1 MKAQACHLSGLSVYA
16 TIHKRLSLFQM
27 HIHID
32 IVGTCNLRC
41 PSCPVGNTSPSAT
54 VPSKKMSLELLAKIL
69 DKADREIGNYSVGFF
84 NWTEPLL
91 HPQLPLLCKEVKKRG
106 RYLALSSN
114 LNITRDYSE
123 FLPYVDE
130 LCLSLSGFSQQVYA
144 QTHTGGNIDK
154 VKENMRKLSLA
165 RAQTRSNCMIYTRYI
180 RYKHNLEEEQQVKAY
195 VESLGFVHGACWAQ
209 LMPLEKQVAWLEG
222 RKNDLT
228 SQDIEIISNLAIDPV
243 DFISLTSK
251 YDHGSCHLR
260 SDQITLDPD
269 GNSILC
275 CSVYEQS
282 ANSVGNFLDMNLEEM
297 QQRRHQHSTC
307 VQCMRLGAHRFS
319 IPDHELSQRVD
330 AKIEKILKKSLIAG

>member
-1 MKAQACHLSGLSVYA
+1 
-16 TIHKRLSLFQM
+16 M

-54 VPSKKMSLELLAKIL
+54 VPSKKMSIELLARIL
-69 DKADREIGNYSVGFF
+69 DKADLEIGSYSVGFF

-130 LCLSLSGFSQQVYA
+130 LCLSLSGFSQEIYA
-144 QTHTGGNIDK
+144 KTHTGGNISK
-154 VKENMRKLSLA
+154 VKENMQKLALA
-165 RAQTRSNCMIYTRYI
+165 KAQTSSRCMIYTRYI
-180 RYKHNLEEEQQVKAY
+180 KYKHNLVEEQQVKEF
-195 VESLGFVHGACWAQ
+195 VESLGFVHGSCWAQ
-209 LMPLEKQVAWLEG
+209 LMPLEKLVVWLEG

-228 SQDIEIISNLAIDPV
+228 TQDLELISSLAIDPI
-243 DFISLTSK
+243 DFVALTSR
-251 YDHGSCHLR
+251 YDNSSCHLR

-275 CSVYEQS
+275 CGVYEQS
-282 ANSVGNFLDMNLEEM
+282 ANKVGNFLEMGLAEM
-297 QQRRHQHSTC
+297 QQRKHEHSTC
-307 VQCMRLGAHRFS
+307 DQCMQLGAHRFA
-319 IPDHELSQRVD
+319 IPNAELSKKVE
-330 AKIEKILKKSLIAG
+330 AKIEKILSKS

>member
-1 MKAQACHLSGLSVYA
+1 
-16 TIHKRLSLFQM
+16 M

-69 DKADREIGNYSVGFF
+69 DKADTDLGNYSVGFF

-130 LCLSLSGFSQQVYA
+130 LCLSLSGFSQKVYA
-144 QTHTGGNIDK
+144 KTHAGGNIDK
-154 VKENMRKLSLA
+154 VKANMKKLA
-165 RAQTRSNCMIYTRYI
+165 AAKTQTKSKCMIYTRYI
-180 RYKHNLEEEQQVKAY
+180 RYRHNLEEEKQVKEF
-195 VESLGFVHGACWAQ
+195 VENLGFVHGSCWAQ

-222 RKNDLT
+222 RKDDLT
-228 SQDIEIISNLAIDPV
+228 AQDLEIISSLAIDPV
-243 DFISLTSK
+243 DFVVLTQK
-251 YDHGSCHLR
+251 YDNGSCHLR

-269 GNSILC
+269 GNAILC
-275 CSVYEQS
+275 CSVYNQTE
-282 ANSVGNFLDMNLEEM
+282 NSVGNFLEMNLAEM
-297 QQRRHQHSTC
+297 QARRHRHATC
-307 VQCMRLGAHRFS
+307 EQCMRLGAHRFS
-319 IPDHELSQRVD
+319 IPSPDLSQKVE
-330 AKIEKILKKSLIAG
+330 AKIMRILSES